1 VIFKRFDVVV
11 VPFPFSD
18 RAATKRRPG
27 LVVSSDRFNAD
38 HDHVVLAMI
47 TTAADPAWPSD
58 VDIRDLDGAGLKAR
72 SVVRLKIFTVD
83 RALVI
88 RKIGALS
95 RADTQAAK
103 AVLDDAFA

>member
-1 VIFKRFDVVV
+1 MTFKRFDVVV
-11 VPFPFSD
+11 VPFSD
-18 RAATKRRPG
+18 RAATKRRPA

-58 VDIRDLDGAGLKAR
+58 VDIRDIEKAGLKAR
-72 SVVRLKIFTVD
+72 AVVRLKIFTLD

-88 RKIGALS
+88 RKIGALG
-95 RADTQAAK
+95 RLDAEAAK
-103 AVLDDAFA
+103 AALDDAFA